1 MVEMDLRFYFF
12 LTLWDLDMSFNL
24 SFLIYK
30 VETITIIIFEVY
42 ETQTS

>member
-1 MVEMDLRFYFF
+1 MVEMDLRFYIF

-30 VETITIIIFEVY
+30 VETITIVIFEVY
-42 ETQTS
+42 EAQMS